1 MGQGMGKSPV
11 GLVFNVQRYSIHD
24 GPGIRTTVFLKGC
37 PLRCQWCHNPE
48 AMSGRVE
55 FGFFPDRC
63 IACLECVQA
72 CPNGVHV
79 VEDGRRAVRRELCR
93 GEGKC
98 ADVCYAEAI
107 ERIGYPLTVEEA
119 LAQVERDRPFYETSR
134 GGVTISGGEPL
145 RQVEF
150 SVALLEGAKARGL
163 HTALDTCGYAP
174 WCALAAAAEHADL
187 VLYDLKHMGSAVH
200 RELTGVP
207 NDLILENLA
216 RVVELRGPD
225 RVWVRYPF
233 IPGLND
239 GSENVEAMGAFLGPL
254 SGQGAWARLRVD
266 ILPYHQLGQSKY
278 RKLGLGYPLEG
289 QRAPERSEMEAAAV
303 VLSAAGLEPHVGG

>member
-1 MGQGMGKSPV
+1 VSNVPV

-37 PLRCQWCHNPE
+37 PLRCEWCHNPE

-63 IACLECVQA
+63 IGCLECVQA
-72 CPNGVHV
+72 CPHGVHT
-79 VEDGRRAVRRELCR
+79 VEDGRRVVNRELCR
-93 GEGKC
+93 GEAKC
-98 ADVCYAEAI
+98 AEVCYAEAI
-107 ERIGYPLTVEEA
+107 ERIGYTLTVEEA

-134 GGVTISGGEPL
+134 GGVTVSGGEPL

-150 SVALLEGAKARGL
+150 AAAVLEGARARGL
-163 HTALDTCGYAP
+163 HTALDTCGHAP
-174 WCALAAAAEHADL
+174 WTSLAQAAQHADL
-187 VLYDLKHMGSAVH
+187 VLYDLKHMDSAEH

-207 NDLILENLA
+207 NELILENLA

-233 IPGLND
+233 VPGLND
-239 GSENVEAMGAFLGPL
+239 DRENVEAMARFLGPR
-254 SGQGAWARLRVD
+254 SGSGARSRLRID

-278 RKLGLGYPLEG
+278 RKLGLAYRLNGTRP
-289 QRAPERSEMEAAAV
+289 PERSEMESAAAI
-303 VLSAAGLEPHVGG
+303 LSAAGLEPHVGG